1 MSWSGLPEP
10 LRYAI
15 LGVGGILVTAS
26 LLVHALTLVKPEKDW
41 KELRLRVR
49 TWWIMSAVFFA
60 ALAFNRMGTLIFF
73 AFLSYL
79 ALKEF
84 LSMIP
89 TRRSD
94 RRVLFWA
101 YLAIPVQYLWIGM
114 DWYGMFLVFI
124 PVYMFLFLA
133 MRTVLI
139 QETDGFLKAVGT
151 LHWGLMVC
159 VYSLSHGAWLALL
172 KPTNG
177 AHGGGLGL
185 LLMLVFLT
193 QFNDVS
199 QYVWGRTLGRTPALP
214 KVSPKKTIEGLLG
227 GVATTI
233 TLSVLLAPRF
243 TLLTKSESLM
253 AGLIIGF
260 GGFIGDVVISAVK
273 RDLHL
278 KDSGALLPGHGG
290 ILDRVD
296 SLFFTTPLFFHF
308 VKYLDRF

>member
-1 MSWSGLPEP
+1 MSWSSLPET

-15 LGVGGILVTAS
+15 LGVGV
-26 LLVHALTLVKPEKDW
+26 LLVAASALVALLTLLKPAKDFS
-41 KELRLRVR
+41 ELKLRVR
-49 TWWIMSAVFFA
+49 TWWIMSAVFLG
-60 ALAFNRMGTLIFF
+60 ALAFNRIGILCFF
-73 AFLSYL
+73 AFLSFL

-89 TRRSD
+89 TRRAD

-101 YLAIPVQYLWIGM
+101 YLAIPVQYLWIHM

-124 PVYMFLFLA
+124 PVYMFLFMA

-151 LHWGLMVC
+151 LHWGLMVS
-159 VYSLSHGAWLALL
+159 VYALSHGAWLALL

-199 QYVWGRTLGRTPALP
+199 QYIWGRTLGRTPALP
-214 KVSPKKTIEGLLG
+214 KVSPKKTMEGLLG
-227 GVATTI
+227 GVATTV
-233 TLSVLLAPRF
+233 TLAVLLAPRF

-278 KDSGALLPGHGG
+278 KDSGQLLPGHGG

>member
-1 MSWSGLPEP
+1 MSWSSLPEP

-15 LGVGGILVTAS
+15 LGVGAILVVAS
-26 LLVHALTLVKPEKDW
+26 GLVALLTLLKPAKDFS
-41 KELRLRVR
+41 ELKLRVR
-49 TWWIMSAVFFA
+49 TWWIMSAVFFG
-60 ALAFNRMGTLIFF
+60 ALAFNRIGILCFF
-73 AFLSYL
+73 AFLSFL

-89 TRRSD
+89 TRRAD

-101 YLAIPVQYLWIGM
+101 YLAIPLQYLWIGM

-151 LHWGLMVC
+151 LHWGLMVS
-159 VYSLSHGAWLALL
+159 VYALSHGAWLALL

-177 AHGGGLGL
+177 VHGGGLGL

-199 QYVWGRTLGRTPALP
+199 QYIWGRLFGRTPALP
-214 KVSPKKTIEGLLG
+214 KVSPKKTMEGLLG

-233 TLSVLLAPRF
+233 TLAVLLAPHF
-243 TLLTKSESLM
+243 TLLTRSESLM

-308 VKYLDRF
+308 VKYLDRY

>member
-1 MSWSGLPEP
+1 MSWSNLPEP

-15 LGVGGILVTAS
+15 LGVGSILVAAS
-26 LLVHALTLVKPEKDW
+26 LLVASLAVLRPTKDFS
-41 KELRLRVR
+41 ELKLRVR
-49 TWWIMSAVFFA
+49 TWWIMSAVFLG
-60 ALAFNRMGTLIFF
+60 ALAFNRIGILCFF
-73 AFLSYL
+73 AFLSFL

-89 TRRSD
+89 TRRAD

-101 YLAIPVQYLWIGM
+101 YLAIPLQYLWIGM

-151 LHWGLMVC
+151 LHWGLMVS
-159 VYSLSHGAWLALL
+159 VYALSHGAWLALL
-172 KPTNG
+172 KPTYG
-177 AHGGGLGL
+177 VHGGGLGL

-199 QYVWGRTLGRTPALP
+199 QYIWGRTLGRTPALP
-214 KVSPKKTIEGLLG
+214 KVSPKKTLEGLLG
-227 GVATTI
+227 GVATTV
-233 TLSVLLAPRF
+233 TLAVLLAPRF

-278 KDSGALLPGHGG
+278 KDSGQLLPGHGG